1 MSMLYAVLGLVVL
14 QRLGELAWA
23 ARNTSRLR
31 AEGAIEVDRRG
42 YKWLVALHAGWL
54 ASLLT
59 LPADTPPSW
68 PLLALYAALQLGRL
82 WVIATLGKRWTT
94 RLIVLPGGR
103 LVARGPYR
111 YVRHPNYAIVA
122 AEILVLPLAFGAAA
136 LALAFSAA
144 NLVLVGRRIAIED
157 RILAPYRAA

>member
-1 MSMLYAVLGLVVL
+1 M
-14 QRLGELAWA
+14 
-23 ARNTSRLR
+23 
-31 AEGAIEVDRRG
+31 
-42 YKWLVALHAGWL
+42 
-54 ASLLT
+54 T

-68 PLLALYAALQLGRL
+68 PLLALYAALQLGRV
-82 WVIATLGKRWTT
+82 WVIATLGERWTT

-111 YVRHPNYAIVA
+111 YMRHPNYAIVA
-122 AEILVLPLAFGAAA
+122 GEILVLPLAFGAAA

-157 RILAPYRAA
+157 RVLAPYRAA